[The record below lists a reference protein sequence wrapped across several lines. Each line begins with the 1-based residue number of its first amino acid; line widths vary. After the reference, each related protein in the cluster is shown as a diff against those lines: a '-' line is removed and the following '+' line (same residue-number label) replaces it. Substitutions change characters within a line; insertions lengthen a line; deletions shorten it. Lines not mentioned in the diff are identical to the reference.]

1 MSLEQD
7 RSGLSTK
14 SVQEVS
20 KTGTQLGS
28 RRSKSDVRYWQQAIF
43 QLSYTWKGTKRNV
56 GHWAVKVQHGGRRET
71 IPLGTANKA
80 AAANKARELYLCLQS
95 SGWDE
100 ALLKFKPKSR
110 WSDSSIATVGD
121 FLQAAESMWS
131 GNPKTISD
139 YARAFRKIVSDSFQI
154 DGGTSKFDYRSGG
167 RDAWVKKVER
177 IKLREVTPDKV
188 QKWKVDFLKRA
199 GSNPIKKRAA
209 SISVNSL
216 LRRSKSLFA
225 PAVLKFIKVEIPCSP
240 FEGVAFEPRR
250 SMRYQSSFDVES
262 LIRAAQKELPQELFK
277 IFLLAIMAG
286 LRRNEIDKLEWP
298 AFDWGKG
305 VISIRTTSHFAPKSE
320 DSTGDV
326 EVDPEVME
334 LFRGCSARKTS
345 DFVIESAVSVRPQG
359 TYAHYRCQKHFDALG
374 KWLRNHGVNANRP
387 LHTLRKEYGSQVCAR
402 HGIYAASH
410 ALRHADIAI
419 TSQHYLDKRQRATV
433 GLGGF
438 LSPPANVIKLEKG
451 VSARQKKSHA
461 SACREN

>member
-1 MSLEQD
+1 M
-7 RSGLSTK
+7 
-14 SVQEVS
+14 
-20 KTGTQLGS
+20 
-28 RRSKSDVRYWQQAIF
+28 RYWQQAIF
-43 QLSYTWKGTKRNV
+43 QPSYTWKGTKRNV

-80 AAANKARELYLCLQS
+80 AAANKARDFYLCLQS

-121 FLQAAESMWS
+121 FLQAAESVWS

-225 PAVLKFIKVEIPCSP
+225 PAALKFIKLEIPCSP

-262 LIRAAQKELPQELFK
+262 LIRAAQKELSQELFK

-286 LRRNEIDKLEWP
+286 LRRNEIDKLEWQ

-305 VISIRTTSHFAPKSE
+305 VISIRATSHFAPKSE

-326 EVDPEVME
+326 EIDPEVME
-334 LFRGCSARKTS
+334 LFRGYSAQKTS
-345 DFVIESAVSVRPQG
+345 DFVIESAVPARSQG
-359 TYAHYRCQKHFDALG
+359 TYSHYRCQKHFDGLI
-374 KWLRNHGVNANRP
+374 KWLRDQGVEAGKP
-387 LHTLRKEYGSQVCAR
+387 LHTLRKEYGSQVCAK

-433 GLGGF
+433 GLGALLTGPQNIVF
-438 LSPPANVIKLEKG
+438 IEKHKRRAVG
-451 VSARQKKSHA
+451 R
-461 SACREN
+461 